1 MGDLDRKSGELHRLI
16 VTSICTGCS
25 RPAPRRLPCEGNLS
39 LACPTGKRP
48 NSLIDS
54 IRSRSSTSE
63 CGCFDLKTARRRS
76 FGFRGPAA
84 PTNPRGS
91 DLRSPRAE
99 AARGEN
105 RTDSDI
111 DNLIEVSS
119 DTCMSLTGFVRLKSD
134 LAEILGHPVYLAEW
148 LNLYPRFAA
157 SAERDAVAVF

>member
-1 MGDLDRKSGELHRLI
+1 M
-16 VTSICTGCS
+16 
-25 RPAPRRLPCEGNLS
+25 
-39 LACPTGKRP
+39 
-48 NSLIDS
+48 IDS

-99 AARGEN
+99 AALDARGITRMSIFGSTARGEN